1 MILNTYEKGK
11 VKKTFRCDAYD
22 LPFGIVEDVAKV
34 IDLDS
39 IGNASNADIIKMIT
53 NTALRSM
60 DDIKVLF
67 FDMFPEMTEDDLK
80 QAKIYDMAVVLL
92 DVVKYTIGKLK
103 ASFSA
108 KN

>member
-1 MILNTYEKGK
+1 MILKTYEKGK
-11 VKKTFRCDAYD
+11 VKKTFTCDTYD

-39 IGNASNADIIKMIT
+39 LGNASNADIIKMIT

-103 ASFSA
+103 SSFSA